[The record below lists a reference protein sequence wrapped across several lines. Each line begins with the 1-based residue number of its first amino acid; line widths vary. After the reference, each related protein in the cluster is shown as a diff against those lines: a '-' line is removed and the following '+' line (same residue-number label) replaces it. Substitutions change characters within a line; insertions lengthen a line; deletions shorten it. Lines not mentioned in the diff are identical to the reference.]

1 LIRRR
6 DGNVEDITEA
16 YKDLPFKIQ
25 KREISGQQW
34 QGESWFRVK
43 QAGSSTGTA
52 TTIAKAPPQQSAT
65 KKLSPQSRG
74 SQPQQPPTPPTRM
87 QRHIGKQ
94 PELPRVSPSIPPP
107 QMAQSNHDYWYREG
121 HFWKRVHNVPRMELY
136 VPQQEDDGPD
146 VTKLLPE
153 RQTIIKPTH
162 EEREFLYED
171 DWTKEGSKQWTR
183 HWTGS
188 SNFEEDISYKYEYFE
203 DDAQEAQQA
212 TKARA
217 IPAPKQPTPQER
229 MEHNLTHLPYRTWC
243 PICTKSKGR
252 ADSHPQQQQQS
263 KQPVVQADF
272 TYMKAYGDKQVVPV
286 LTAID
291 AETVLAMAVQVQD
304 KSQQFHYLV
313 TCLQTFLY
321 VNVAEHKQF

>member
-1 LIRRR
+1 MQLQIQNTDNGMIAMIAPTTRTTQGYEQVLGGRNDYWAYNNEGYLVGFHRTIRKSLFIPKANNCPVPLEQLDNFRTTLIRRR

-65 KKLSPQSRG
+65 KKFSPQSLG

-146 VTKLLPE
+146 VTKLLPA

-162 EEREFLYED
+162 EEREFLYEN

-183 HWTGS
+183 TGQDHQTLKKTS
-188 SNFEEDISYKYEYFE
+188 ATSTNTLRMMHKKHNKQQK
-203 DDAQEAQQA
+203 QE
-212 TKARA
+212 
-217 IPAPKQPTPQER
+217 
-229 MEHNLTHLPYRTWC
+229 
-243 PICTKSKGR
+243 
-252 ADSHPQQQQQS
+252 
-263 KQPVVQADF
+263 
-272 TYMKAYGDKQVVPV
+272 
-286 LTAID
+286 
-291 AETVLAMAVQVQD
+291 
-304 KSQQFHYLV
+304 QFQH
-313 TCLQTFLY
+313 Q
-321 VNVAEHKQF
+321 NNRHHKKEWNTT